1 MSSGYFNEGKDINET
16 IYDIA
21 DHAAT
26 ILGKGSEFRDKLE
39 QYIRNGWYIVPTP
52 VWKNFNKYS
61 KASPISCFGVVIDDT
76 VESILTKA
84 VEVGM
89 QSKIGG
95 GTSGSFHLIRPRG
108 SRISGGG
115 KTNGSIAMMEI
126 FQTIAKI
133 ISQPNRRG
141 HFSASLDIEHDDYD
155 EFIGALRDE
164 HPIQSIST
172 AVSIK
177 DSFIHKLLQKDK
189 VALEKIRKLLKSRYE
204 TGYPYIF
211 FHDNV
216 NRSKPDI
223 FIEKNYEITH
233 SNMCVTGDQLVVTDK
248 GLRKVID
255 LYNLGED
262 LVLFDGEKPVKAS
275 KMKLIE
281 ENVPV
286 FKITTNSG
294 REHTV
299 TDYHKVKTT
308 KGMIECKDLKVGDK
322 IYIQRKKG
330 LFGSIHNPE
339 KAFLLGLYQG
349 DGTQRENGT
358 VFIDLWEKDFDLI
371 DTILDYSKKVFKK
384 DFTFYDCMESVGG
397 VKKKRLNLGKVD
409 FKKGYVPTWILEA
422 DEVTQWSYLKGL
434 FIADGTGCLTKGRNN
449 NPLDLSLCSTDKDF
463 LKTIQIILS
472 NLGINARIYKGRSS
486 GKYNLPDGKGGC
498 KEYDCKNTFRL
509 KIGNKSQAIIFNKNT
524 GFLDRKG
531 IVLENS
537 YRDNSIKFDTV
548 ISIQEVGRENVYCT
562 TVDSAEHVWTC
573 NSFITSNCTEI
584 TLPNSPELTFVCC
597 LLGMNAE
604 LFDEWKDTDAVEV
617 GVYFLD
623 SMLTDFV
630 NKLKEERIKN
640 PAFYDLIYK
649 PSVDFVEKFR
659 AVGMGQSGLHS
670 YMQSK
675 SIAFH
680 SLKGR
685 MVSTLIQKTIQ
696 EQAYKASEKM
706 ALEYGRPSVFEGTNI
721 NRRHATLTAIAPNTS
736 SSFIMGAQSQSIEP
750 YITNY
755 YVKDLVNIKVPIKNP
770 YLEATL
776 AAYGKNDEETWLSIL
791 KNNGSVQ
798 HLEFLSEHEKN
809 VFKTFLEI
817 PPDFIIETAAAR
829 QRFIDQ
835 SQSLNLMI
843 GSDYDPDQ
851 LLATFLLAWK
861 AGIKT
866 LYYQLN
872 VSQTQEFNRNNE
884 CVGCAG

>member
-1 MSSGYFNEGKDINET
+1 MESINSSKKLPRWYTKNTHLFMSSGYLNEGKDINET

-21 DHAAT
+21 EHAAT

-61 KASPISCFGVVIDDT
+61 KASPISCFGVVVDDT

-108 SRISGGG
+108 SHISGGG
-115 KTNGSIAMMEI
+115 TTNGSIAMMEI

-172 AVSIK
+172 AVTIK

-204 TGYPYIF
+204 TGYPYVF

-233 SNMCVTGDQLVVTDK
+233 SNM
-248 GLRKVID
+248 
-255 LYNLGED
+255 
-262 LVLFDGEKPVKAS
+262 
-275 KMKLIE
+275 
-281 ENVPV
+281 
-286 FKITTNSG
+286 
-294 REHTV
+294 
-299 TDYHKVKTT
+299 
-308 KGMIECKDLKVGDK
+308 
-322 IYIQRKKG
+322 
-330 LFGSIHNPE
+330 
-339 KAFLLGLYQG
+339 
-349 DGTQRENGT
+349 
-358 VFIDLWEKDFDLI
+358 
-371 DTILDYSKKVFKK
+371 
-384 DFTFYDCMESVGG
+384 
-397 VKKKRLNLGKVD
+397 
-409 FKKGYVPTWILEA
+409 
-422 DEVTQWSYLKGL
+422 
-434 FIADGTGCLTKGRNN
+434 
-449 NPLDLSLCSTDKDF
+449 
-463 LKTIQIILS
+463 
-472 NLGINARIYKGRSS
+472 
-486 GKYNLPDGKGGC
+486 
-498 KEYDCKNTFRL
+498 
-509 KIGNKSQAIIFNKNT
+509 
-524 GFLDRKG
+524 
-531 IVLENS
+531 
-537 YRDNSIKFDTV
+537 
-548 ISIQEVGRENVYCT
+548 
-562 TVDSAEHVWTC
+562 
-573 NSFITSNCTEI
+573 CTEI

-770 YLEATL
+770 YLESTL

-851 LLATFLLAWK
+851 LLATLLLAWK

>member
-1 MSSGYFNEGKDINET
+1 MESMNSSKKLPRWYTKNTHLFMSSGYFNEGKDINET

-21 DHAAT
+21 EHASN
-26 ILGKGSEFRDKLE
+26 ILGKGPEFRDKLE
-39 QYIRNGWYIVPTP
+39 QYIKNGWYIIPTP

-233 SNMCVTGDQLVVTDK
+233 SNMC
-248 GLRKVID
+248 
-255 LYNLGED
+255 
-262 LVLFDGEKPVKAS
+262 
-275 KMKLIE
+275 
-281 ENVPV
+281 
-286 FKITTNSG
+286 
-294 REHTV
+294 
-299 TDYHKVKTT
+299 
-308 KGMIECKDLKVGDK
+308 
-322 IYIQRKKG
+322 
-330 LFGSIHNPE
+330 
-339 KAFLLGLYQG
+339 
-349 DGTQRENGT
+349 
-358 VFIDLWEKDFDLI
+358 
-371 DTILDYSKKVFKK
+371 
-384 DFTFYDCMESVGG
+384 
-397 VKKKRLNLGKVD
+397 
-409 FKKGYVPTWILEA
+409 
-422 DEVTQWSYLKGL
+422 
-434 FIADGTGCLTKGRNN
+434 
-449 NPLDLSLCSTDKDF
+449 
-463 LKTIQIILS
+463 
-472 NLGINARIYKGRSS
+472 
-486 GKYNLPDGKGGC
+486 
-498 KEYDCKNTFRL
+498 
-509 KIGNKSQAIIFNKNT
+509 
-524 GFLDRKG
+524 
-531 IVLENS
+531 
-537 YRDNSIKFDTV
+537 
-548 ISIQEVGRENVYCT
+548 
-562 TVDSAEHVWTC
+562 
-573 NSFITSNCTEI
+573 TEI
-584 TLPNSPELTFVCC
+584 TLPNSPDLTFVCC

-604 LFDEWKDTDAVEV
+604 LFDEWKDKDAVEV

-659 AVGMGQSGLHS
+659 AIGMGQSGLHS

-675 SIAFH
+675 YIAFH

-685 MVSTLIQKTIQ
+685 MISTLIQKTIQ

-750 YITNY
+750 YMTNY

-770 YLEATL
+770 YLESLLT
-776 AAYGKNDEETWLSIL
+776 AYGKNDEETWLSIL

-851 LLATFLLAWK
+851 LMATFLLAWK